1 MARRTGTEP
10 QTARSPLRLRMVLAG
25 FGLIA
30 CTLAAVSFL
39 IEAQHQAGSTSTA
52 LTVAA
57 AAAGVGALVAIVD
70 LAVLGRRWRV
80 RDRKV
85 PPDAAVSTPTPVAGG
100 APDAPDSSGP
110 R

>member
-30 CTLAAVSFL
+30 CTVAAVFFL
-39 IEAQHQAGSTSTA
+39 DEAQHQAGSTSTA

-70 LAVLGRRWRV
+70 LVVLARRWRL
-80 RDRKV
+80 RDRNGS
-85 PPDAAVSTPTPVAGG
+85 P
-100 APDAPDSSGP
+100 
-110 R
+110 

>member
-10 QTARSPLRLRMVLAG
+10 QTVRSPLRLRMVLAG

-30 CTLAAVSFL
+30 CTVAAVSL
-39 IEAQHQAGSTSTA
+39 LGKAQHQAGSTSTA

-57 AAAGVGALVAIVD
+57 AVAGVGALVAIVD
-70 LAVLGRRWRV
+70 LAVLAGRRRIHDRNGSPWRCGQH
-80 RDRKV
+80 
-85 PPDAAVSTPTPVAGG
+85 A
-100 APDAPDSSGP
+100 DS